1 MWKMILTL
9 SVSALMGL
17 LFKKIKVPGGIM
29 VGALVGAAMLSISAD
44 MAYMSPMAR
53 VAAQITAGAF
63 VGSTI
68 SKEDLKH
75 FKRLFK
81 PYAVLLSSMLAV
93 NIVMGFVI
101 HGLSGEDYLTSFLC
115 AVPGGMSDT
124 PIIAADMGA
133 NAPAV
138 ALLQFFRMVAGVG
151 VFPSII
157 LAATKKESVS
167 SSSTAKSDVHSSIS
181 LANVI
186 LTMVVASLC
195 GVAGRLTGVPVG
207 TLLFSMLGVLVFQL
221 LTGRGAVPIWLK
233 RVAQIL
239 SGAYIG
245 SGLKLADVFHLRVML
260 LPALAL
266 ILVYMGNCFFVSH
279 VLHRRFGFSL
289 REAMLI
295 ATPAG
300 ASDMALIS
308 GDMGVSNPDLNIL
321 QIARM
326 FTVVCLFPQ
335 IINIL
340 ALHLP

>member
-1 MWKMILTL
+1 MKIIFTL
-9 SVSALMGL
+9 SVSTLMGL
-17 LFKKIKVPGGIM
+17 LFKRIKVPGGIM
-29 VGALVGAAMLSISAD
+29 VGALVGAALLSISAD

-63 VGSTI
+63 IGSTI

-81 PYAVLLSSMLAV
+81 PFAVLLSSMLMV

-133 NAPAV
+133 DAPAV

-157 LAATKKESVS
+157 LAATKKERDSSNAVANSVVRS
-167 SSSTAKSDVHSSIS
+167 SASPV
-181 LANVI
+181 NVV
-186 LTMVVASLC
+186 LTMAVASLC
-195 GVAGRLTGVPVG
+195 GIVGRLTGVPVG
-207 TLLFSMLGVLVFQL
+207 TLLFSMLGVVILHL
-221 LTGRGAVPIWLK
+221 LTGRGAVPVWLK

-245 SGLKLADVFHLRVML
+245 SGLKPADVLHLRVML
-260 LPALAL
+260 LPALLL

-279 VLHRRFGFSL
+279 ILHRRFGFSR
-289 REAMLI
+289 REAMLV

-308 GDMGVSNPDLNIL
+308 GDIGVSNPDLNIL

-340 ALHLP
+340 AVHLP